1 MGLNLRSESSII
13 DHLSKEIRYRVWWAL
28 FMLDTVL
35 CVMTGRPPSTIES
48 FCSTP
53 LPLPYTEEEFSNEQ
67 IMQLITDQEAR
78 NVLMSSLLSTE
89 PAIAARESLVSHTR
103 SAQLDS
109 KRKQVER
116 KAQTLAPNG
125 SLYFLYAVDLALLTR
140 EAVETLYAPRAK
152 RRSWLETEI
161 KISTLNSKA
170 DRWLSRLPAEFH
182 FVELHTSR
190 PFAWERASLA
200 FRFYTTKLII
210 SQPCLRHLA
219 NLPIASFPGAV
230 CDTMAALCVQVA
242 GQILDL
248 LPNEVD
254 TVWLYEISPWWCI
267 LHHIMQSSTILLIA
281 LFTRIRPVIADADNI
296 AEKVKKATRWLNKMS
311 AKDTTSQRAWL
322 IYMDLLSR
330 HASKLGLEVEPGL
343 NI

>member
-13 DHLSKEIRYRVWWAL
+13 DHLSKEIRYRVWWTL

-35 CVMTGRPPSTIES
+35 CVMTGRPPSIGET

-53 LPLPYTEEEFSNEQ
+53 LPLPYTEEEFSNEH
-67 IMQLITDQEAR
+67 IMKLITDQEAR
-78 NVLMSSLLSTE
+78 NALMSSLLSAE
-89 PAIAARESLVSHTR
+89 PAIAARESMVNHTH

-109 KRKQVER
+109 KGKQVEW
-116 KAQTLAPNG
+116 KAQTFAPNV

-161 KISTLNSKA
+161 QISTLNRNA
-170 DRWLSRLPAEFH
+170 DRWLSRLPTEFH
-182 FVELHTSR
+182 FIELDASQ
-190 PFAWERASLA
+190 PFARERASLA

-219 NLPIASFPGAV
+219 NLPIATFPGAV

-248 LPNEVD
+248 LPDEVD
-254 TVWLYEISPWWCI
+254 TAWLYEISPWWCV

-281 LFTRIRPVIADADNI
+281 LFMRIRPVVSNADNI
-296 AEKVKKATRWLNKMS
+296 AEKVKKATRWLNSMS
-311 AKDTTSQRAWL
+311 AKDTSSQRAWL

-330 HASKLGLEVEPGL
+330 YASMLRLEVEPML
-343 NI
+343 NL

>member
-13 DHLSKEIRYRVWWAL
+13 DNLSKEIRYRVWWAL

-35 CVMTGRPPSTIES
+35 CVMTGRPPSTIET

-53 LPLPYTEEEFSNEQ
+53 LPLPYTEEEFGNER
-67 IMQLITDQEAR
+67 ITQLFTDQEAR
-78 NVLMSSLLSTE
+78 NALMSSLLSTR

-109 KRKQVER
+109 KGKQVEQN
-116 KAQTLAPNG
+116 AQNLAPNG

-161 KISTLNSKA
+161 QISTLNSKA
-170 DRWLSRLPAEFH
+170 DRWLSRLPAEFL
-182 FVELHTSR
+182 FIELDALQ
-190 PFAWERASLA
+190 PFARERASLA
-200 FRFYTTKLII
+200 FRYYTTKLII

-219 NLPIASFPGAV
+219 NLSIATFPGVV

-254 TVWLYEISPWWCI
+254 TAWLYEISPWWCV
-267 LHHIMQSSTILLIA
+267 LHYIMQSSTILLIA
-281 LFTRIRPVIADADNI
+281 LSTRTRPVTADVDNI

-311 AKDTTSQRAWL
+311 AKDTSSRRAWL

-330 HASKLGLEVEPGL
+330 HASMLGLEVETGL
-343 NI
+343 NL

>member
-182 FVELHTSR
+182 FVELDTSR

-219 NLPIASFPGAV
+219 NLPIATFPGAV

-248 LPNEVD
+248 LPDEVD
-254 TVWLYEISPWWCI
+254 TAWLYEISPWWCI

-281 LFTRIRPVIADADNI
+281 LFTRIRPIIANADKM
-296 AEKVKKATRWLNKMS
+296 AERVKKATRWLNKMS
-311 AKDTTSQRAWL
+311 ANDTSSQRAWL
-322 IYMDLLSR
+322 IYKDLLSR
-330 HASKLGLEVEPGL
+330 HASKLGIEVDPGL
-343 NI
+343 CL